1 MASSKERSE
10 TSGLT
15 AQVVS
20 RVCRKFTLL
29 SRASVADPCRS
40 MSQLVVTAR
49 HSSIRRD
56 PRLCHITCFSR
67 IAANSGVSAI
77 APEGSRAS
85 PP

>member
-29 SRASVADPCRS
+29 SRASVADPCRG

-49 HSSIRRD
+49 HSSIRD